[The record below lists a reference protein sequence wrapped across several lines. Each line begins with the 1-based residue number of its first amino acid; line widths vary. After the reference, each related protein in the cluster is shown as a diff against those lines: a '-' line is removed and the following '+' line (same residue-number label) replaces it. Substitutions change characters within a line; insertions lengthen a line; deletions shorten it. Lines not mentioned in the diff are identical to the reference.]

1 MTIKKKFLISIIIM
15 TIISVATIL
24 FSNIFLF
31 SKYVDTNMNDRIDS
45 ASEIMT
51 HEIESLK
58 SQSYNA
64 SMQIAKDAQIISAL
78 SNGNTDEL
86 LSRSIELRNESG
98 VEFCT
103 ISNFYGIAL
112 ARPHKPDSYGDDI
125 TAMPSVKS
133 ALTGKSMT
141 VIEEGTSVRL
151 SICSGTPVYD
161 GEGMLIGVV
170 VVGYRLD
177 TDYFVD
183 SVKKLT
189 GCEATVFLQDERI
202 STTIIKN
209 DETRAIGTKA
219 AENIS
224 QQVLAGKAYSGKAK
238 ILEREAV
245 AKYNPLVGNNGKTIG
260 MLFVGRYIDEKTNTV
275 WSFVRMGIIIMMVIL
290 AASVLIALLISVNI
304 EKQLKNIITKLT
316 ASSSKMYSATNELT
330 NASANLADGSSKQ
343 AAAIEE
349 ISATMNESAAMIA
362 QTADNIEKAFELAK
376 NANDNSLYGI
386 EKMQNVIQSM
396 DALKESA
403 DDIGN
408 IIKSID
414 DIAYNTN
421 LLSLNAM
428 VEAARAGGEA
438 GQSFSIVAEEVRKLS
453 KKSAEEAAHTA
464 DIISKNIALTNASRK
479 IIYEASSKINDVA
492 GSIGNLNVII
502 EQISTASN
510 EQAAGIKQINA
521 AVSQM
526 EKVTQENAASAE
538 ETSASA
544 QQLKEEAA
552 NLEEMVEPSLKLIKS
567 SRN

>member
-103 ISNFYGIAL
+103 IGNSYGIAL

-133 ALTGKSMT
+133 ALIGKSMT